1 MRFRILGPLEI
12 WTGQDWSGIGA
23 AKWRALLAALLLN
36 PGQVVSTERLSAELW
51 DEQPPGRAANLVS
64 VYVLRLRRLMADPQ
78 GEVLAT
84 RAPGY
89 LLRLNPDDL
98 DASTFETLVSTGRGA
113 LASGDAPQA
122 AAALAD
128 ALSLWRGGALAD
140 VPPSDLVTAEADR
153 LEESRLAAVELRIT
167 ADLRCGMTAQLVP
180 ELRRL
185 ISDHPL
191 REGLWALNMQALDRA
206 GRHAE
211 AIAAYGE
218 ARQVISDELGVDPG
232 SELRRIYQQLLAGDV
247 PAETPPPLSTVPP
260 ATLVEAA
267 STAQAGGIA
276 ESTTTRRV
284 RAPAGSGPAHPAAGD
299 PAAGNLAAGDPAVR
313 APGPETAPSQPGEP
327 GIGVPAQ
334 LPADIA
340 DFTGRESHLERL
352 RALLASGSNPG
363 NPTAVNIA
371 GVVGTP
377 GLGKTVLAVH
387 AAHEVRREFPDGQL
401 FVSLLGG
408 SQQPAKPDEVL
419 ARLLRDL
426 GVEPGRIPASLDER
440 AALYR
445 TRLTDRRILIVLD
458 DARDSAQ
465 LRPLLP
471 GSASCAVIVTSRHW
485 LADLAGSRLVDLDV
499 LDDNEAEQMLTRI
512 IGTDRAVAEPGPLR
526 EVLNACGGLPLAI
539 RIAGARLAAR
549 RGWAVRTLASRLAD
563 QQRRLDELTTGDL
576 AVRACFEVSFTSL
589 PPPASPGDVNATQVF
604 RLLGLW
610 QGPYISLQAAT
621 ALLGQPQDA
630 VADALEELVD
640 THLLE
645 SPAPEWYRFHDLLRV
660 YAAERAKAEETRE
673 VTRAAITRL
682 LQWYLRTADAAVSV
696 INPNRDR
703 VPLDTAQL
711 SQAALDFETADE
723 ALAWSA
729 RERANLVAATRQA
742 AAEELH
748 DIAWKLPVA
757 LMLCF
762 DLHGYRAEW
771 LATHEVA
778 LASAQAVG
786 DRSGEA
792 WTLNNIG
799 IVLSQQRAPD
809 ADTYFERALAIRQD
823 LGDLR
828 GQAQSA
834 NNLAFSYQ
842 FRGLHERA
850 VQPLR
855 DALALQRAVSHRYG
869 EAVALCNLGE
879 AYLELGRYA
888 EAIACE
894 QDALAIVQEIDSPR
908 LEGYV
913 LQHLGRA
920 RRDSG
925 SLEDGAALLE
935 QALASHRA
943 QGDKYGEAED
953 LQHLGGAR
961 ARTGRTADARRLLER
976 AAELFEGLGD
986 DSHVASIRSALNGLD
1001 APCSALPSGP
1011 GRAIPE
1017 G

>member
-36 PGQVVSTERLSAELW
+36 PGQVVSTERLSSELW
-51 DEQPPGRAANLVS
+51 DNEPPDRAANLVS

-78 GEVLAT
+78 GRLLVT

-89 LLRLNPDDL
+89 LLRLEPGDL
-98 DASTFETLVSTGRGA
+98 DASSFETLASQGRLA
-113 LASGDAPQA
+113 LASGDAPT
-122 AAALAD
+122 AAALLAE
-128 ALSLWRGGALAD
+128 ALALWRGGALID
-140 VPPSDLVTAEADR
+140 VPPSGLVTAEADR
-153 LEESRLAAVELRIT
+153 LEESRLAALELRIL
-167 ADLRCGMTAQLVP
+167 ADIRCGSPAQLVP

-191 REGLWALNMQALDRA
+191 REGLWALLMQALDRG
-206 GRHAE
+206 GRRAE
-211 AIAAYGE
+211 AVAAYSE
-218 ARQVISDELGVDPG
+218 ARRVISDELGVDPG
-232 SELRRIYQQLLAGDV
+232 PELYQHYQRLLQADMQ
-247 PAETPPPLSTVPP
+247 
-260 ATLVEAA
+260 AA
-267 STAQAGGIA
+267 STAQAASTMQAASTAQAATPQHVHPSVDSVPA
-276 ESTTTRRV
+276 E
-284 RAPAGSGPAHPAAGD
+284 PAAGD
-299 PAAGNLAAGDPAVR
+299 HARAAPAALAPDAEPAR
-313 APGPETAPSQPGEP
+313 GQPGHA
-327 GIGVPAQ
+327 GIAGTGIPAQ

-340 DFTGRESHLERL
+340 DFTGRKTHLERL

-363 NPTAVNIA
+363 NPAAVNIA

-387 AAHEVRREFPDGQL
+387 AAHEIRREFPDGQL

-408 SQQPAKPDEVL
+408 GQQPAKPDEVL

-426 GVEPGRIPASLDER
+426 GVEPGRIPVSLDER

-445 TRLTDRRILIVLD
+445 TRLTDRRVLIVLD

-485 LADLAGSRLVDLDV
+485 LTDLAGSRLVDLDA
-499 LDDNEAEQMLTRI
+499 LADDEAEQMLTRI
-512 IGTDRAVAEPGPLR
+512 IGADRAAAEPGPVR

-549 RGWAVRTLASRLAD
+549 RGWTVRTLASRLAD

-576 AVRACFEVSFTSL
+576 AVRACFEVSFASL
-589 PPPASPGDVNATQVF
+589 PHPASPGDLSAAQAF

-610 QGPYISLQAAT
+610 QGPHISLQAAT

-630 VADALEELVD
+630 VADALEVLVD

-673 VTRAAITRL
+673 ATRAAITRL

-703 VPLDTAQL
+703 VPMDAVQL
-711 SQAALDFETADE
+711 AQAALGFETADE

-742 AAEELH
+742 AAEGLH

-778 LASAQAVG
+778 LASAQSVG

-809 ADTYFERALAIRQD
+809 ADTYFKRALAIRQD

-828 GQAQSA
+828 GQAQAA

-842 FRGLHERA
+842 FQGLHESA

-855 DALALQRAVSHRYG
+855 DALALQRKVGHRYG

-879 AYLELGRYA
+879 AYLELGRHA

-920 RRDSG
+920 RLDG
-925 SLEDGAALLE
+925 GGIEDGSALLE

-961 ARTGRTADARRLLER
+961 AQARRAADARGLLER

-986 DSHVASIRSALNGLD
+986 DSHVASIRSALDGLD
-1001 APCSALPSGP
+1001 ALVARP
-1011 GRAIPE
+1011 
-1017 G
+1017 

>member
-1 MRFRILGPLEI
+1 VRFRILGPLEI

-36 PGQVVSTERLSAELW
+36 SGQVVSTERLSAELW
-51 DEQPPGRAANLVS
+51 DDEPPDRPANLVS
-64 VYVLRLRRLMADPQ
+64 IYVLRLRRLMADPQ
-78 GEVLAT
+78 GRVLVT

-89 LLRLNPDDL
+89 LLRLEPDDL
-98 DASTFETLVSTGRGA
+98 DAARFETLASQGRQA
-113 LASGDAPQA
+113 LASGDAQT
-122 AAALAD
+122 AAALLAE
-128 ALSLWRGGALAD
+128 ALALWRGEALVD

-153 LEESRLAAVELRIT
+153 LEEARLAARELRIT
-167 ADLRCGMTAQLVP
+167 ADLRCGMAAQLVP

-185 ISDHPL
+185 ISGHPL
-191 REGLWALNMQALDRA
+191 REGLWALKMQALDRA

-211 AIAAYGE
+211 AIAAYSE

-232 SELRRIYQQLLAGDV
+232 SELRQLYQQLLAGDV
-247 PAETPPPLSTVPP
+247 PAETSPPLSTVPP
-260 ATLVEAA
+260 ATFAEAA
-267 STAQAGGIA
+267 STAQAGSTA
-276 ESTTTRRV
+276 ETAT
-284 RAPAGSGPAHPAAGD
+284 PQPAHPSAGSVPAEPTVLAHDAASTRGQ
-299 PAAGNLAAGDPAVR
+299 
-313 APGPETAPSQPGEP
+313 PSDA
-327 GIGVPAQ
+327 GIGIPAQ

-340 DFTGRESHLERL
+340 DFTGRETHLERL
-352 RALLASGSNPG
+352 RALLASGNNPG
-363 NPTAVNIA
+363 NPAAVNIA

-387 AAHEVRREFPDGQL
+387 AAHEIRREFPDGQL

-408 SQQPAKPDEVL
+408 SQQAAKPDEVL

-445 TRLTDRRILIVLD
+445 TRLTDRRVLIVLD

-485 LADLAGSRLVDLDV
+485 LADLAGSRLVDLDA
-499 LDDNEAEQMLTRI
+499 LGDDEAEQMLTRI
-512 IGTDRAVAEPGPLR
+512 IGTDRAAAEPGPVR
-526 EVLNACGGLPLAI
+526 EVLSACGGLPLAI

-549 RGWAVRTLASRLAD
+549 RGWTVRTLASRLAD

-589 PPPASPGDVNATQVF
+589 PHPASPGDVNAAQAF

-610 QGPYISLQAAT
+610 QGPHISLQAAT
-621 ALLGQPQDA
+621 ALLGQPKDA
-630 VADALEELVD
+630 VADALEVLVD

-660 YAAERAKAEETRE
+660 YAAERAKAEETE
-673 VTRAAITRL
+673 DATRAAITRL

-703 VPLDTAQL
+703 VPLDAAQL
-711 SQAALDFETADE
+711 AQPALGFETADE

-742 AAEELH
+742 AAEGLH

-778 LASAQAVG
+778 LASAQAIG

-792 WTLNNIG
+792 WTLNNMG

-809 ADTYFERALAIRQD
+809 TDTYFKRALAIRQD

-828 GQAQSA
+828 GQAPVT

-842 FRGLHERA
+842 FQGLHESA

-855 DALALQRAVSHRYG
+855 DALALQRVVGHRYG

-879 AYLELGRYA
+879 AYLELGRYP

-894 QDALAIVQEIDSPR
+894 QDALAIVQEIGSPR
-908 LEGYV
+908 LAGYV

-925 SLEDGAALLE
+925 SLEDGSALLE

-961 ARTGRTADARRLLER
+961 AQAGRAADARGLLER

-986 DSHVASIRSALNGLD
+986 DSHIASIRSALDGLD
-1001 APCSALPSGP
+1001 AVVARP
-1011 GRAIPE
+1011 
-1017 G
+1017 